1 MNTPFFVVAE
11 YLFLRKFIMH
21 TFGIDNKQ
29 MLGDTHRSGGYMSL
43 KVYGTFFTTKMVAD
57 INSAFCEKFGKRLKM
72 EKNNGAY
79 VFTKIV

>member
-1 MNTPFFVVAE
+1 MDERFFAVGE

-29 MLGDTHRSGGYMSL
+29 MLGDTHRSGKYTSL

-57 INSAFCEKFGKRLKM
+57 ISNAFCEKFGKRLKK
-72 EKNNGAY
+72 EQNNGAY